1 MNESDWLACSDP
13 FQMLEFLRGSGMA
26 SDRQFRLFACACYR
40 RVWHLLTDRRS
51 RHAVEV
57 LERLA
62 DGGVPRAEVEHAL
75 RGACNAQSE
84 AETHGD
90 DDLPQARQTAAW
102 GVYRAFVTSPP
113 ATARES
119 RYYCTRAAGAAA
131 GPVAQAA
138 AERAEEG
145 GQCRLLRDIFGSL
158 PLRPSTVAPSVR
170 TWDGG
175 LALKLA
181 QAAYEER
188 DLPSG
193 HLGPARLAVLADCL
207 EDAGCEDALLL
218 GHLRGGGVHVRG
230 CFAVDLILGR
240 S

>member
-1 MNESDWLACSDP
+1 MNESEWSSCSDP
-13 FQMLEFLRGSGMA
+13 SQMLEPLRGSGMA

-40 RVWHLLTDRRS
+40 RVWHLLADPRV

-62 DGGVPRAEVEHAL
+62 EGGVPRAAVEHAL

-90 DDLPQARQTAAW
+90 DDLSQARQTAAW

-113 ATARES
+113 ATAREA
-119 RYYCTRAAGAAA
+119 RYYCTRAAAAA
-131 GPVAQAA
+131 VGLVAQDA

-145 GQCRLLRDIFGSL
+145 GQCRLLRDIFGGVFRRPPAV
-158 PLRPSTVAPSVR
+158 PLHVPA
-170 TWDGG
+170 WCGG
-175 LALKLA
+175 LAR
-181 QAAYEER
+181 AAYEER

-193 HLGPARLAVLADCL
+193 HLAADRLAVLADGL
-207 EDAGCEDALLL
+207 QDAGCEDALLL
-218 GHLRGGGVHVRG
+218 GHLRGGRVHVRG
-230 CFAVDLILGR
+230 CWALDLLLGR
-240 S
+240 D